1 MQAKLGRMTL
11 RELKI
16 GKSAV
21 VTAVGGEGALRQHFL
36 DMGLLPGVEVKL
48 LKYAPMGDPMELLV
62 RGYTL
67 SLRLEEAAKITV
79 KAVEASDGQTVAPD
93 VDFGYN
99 LTLHEHNSHPGLG
112 EAGKYHDPT
121 HENAVPKGTVLKF
134 ALAGQQ
140 NCGKT
145 TLFNQLTGSNQH
157 VGNFPGVTVDRKD
170 GQIKGYPDTLVTDL
184 PGIYSLSPYTQE
196 ETVSRKF
203 ILEEKPCIINIVDA
217 TNIERNLYLTVQLM
231 ELGVPMVLALNM
243 MDELTGNGG
252 SVRVN
257 EMERILGIPVIPI
270 SAAKGEGIQEL
281 VEHAIHV
288 AEFQERP
295 ARTDFCTK
303 DDHGGAV
310 HRCLHSIMHLI
321 EDHTEKAGIPGRFA
335 AGKLVEGDTSV
346 LDALELTQNEK
357 EMMEHIILQMEEE
370 RGMDRAAAIADMRF
384 SFIERL
390 CAQTVIKPQKSREYI
405 RSRRI
410 DRVLTGRWTAIP
422 IFLIVMC
429 LVIWLSIDVLGAPLQ
444 DWLDQGI
451 QWLAGI
457 CVAGLERADV
467 SPAIISLIQDGIFG
481 GVGSVLSFVPI
492 IIILFFFL
500 SLIEDSGYMARI
512 AFVTDKLLRKLGLSG
527 RSIVPLLIGF
537 GCSVPA
543 VMATRTLPSARD
555 RKLTILLTPFMSCSA
570 KIPIY
575 GFFTAAFFPGKGG
588 VILAG
593 LYLLSIL
600 VGIIV
605 ALVTK
610 LFRKNYVAAPFV
622 MELPNYRMPG
632 LKNVSHLLWD
642 KTKDF
647 VQRAFTVIFV
657 ATIVI
662 WLLQTFD
669 FRFNMVENGEGS
681 MMAWVAGILEPLFRP
696 LGLGDWRIVT
706 SFVSGFLAKESVV
719 ATMEVLGVTETLT
732 VITAIPMLLFSLLY
746 TPCIAAISSVRRE
759 LGDRWA
765 IYVIIFQCAI
775 AWVVAWLGYLIAQA
789 L

>member
-1 MQAKLGRMTL
+1 MTL

-48 LKYAPMGDPMELLV
+48 LKFAPMGDPMELLV

-67 SLRLEEAAKITV
+67 SLRLEEAAQIGITELRNNGV
-79 KAVEASDGQTVAPD
+79 SESPKDGIIDINEVPAQ
-93 VDFGYN
+93 DFGYN

-170 GQIKGYPDTLVTDL
+170 GQIKGHPDTLVTDL

-203 ILEEKPCIINIVDA
+203 ILEEKPNCIINIVDA

-288 AEFQERP
+288 AEFQEHP

-346 LDALELTQNEK
+346 LEAL
-357 EMMEHIILQMEEE
+357 
-370 RGMDRAAAIADMRF
+370 
-384 SFIERL
+384 
-390 CAQTVIKPQKSREYI
+390 
-405 RSRRI
+405 
-410 DRVLTGRWTAIP
+410 
-422 IFLIVMC
+422 
-429 LVIWLSIDVLGAPLQ
+429 
-444 DWLDQGI
+444 
-451 QWLAGI
+451 
-457 CVAGLERADV
+457 
-467 SPAIISLIQDGIFG
+467 
-481 GVGSVLSFVPI
+481 
-492 IIILFFFL
+492 
-500 SLIEDSGYMARI
+500 
-512 AFVTDKLLRKLGLSG
+512 
-527 RSIVPLLIGF
+527 
-537 GCSVPA
+537 
-543 VMATRTLPSARD
+543 
-555 RKLTILLTPFMSCSA
+555 
-570 KIPIY
+570 
-575 GFFTAAFFPGKGG
+575 
-588 VILAG
+588 
-593 LYLLSIL
+593 
-600 VGIIV
+600 
-605 ALVTK
+605 
-610 LFRKNYVAAPFV
+610 
-622 MELPNYRMPG
+622 
-632 LKNVSHLLWD
+632 
-642 KTKDF
+642 
-647 VQRAFTVIFV
+647 
-657 ATIVI
+657 
-662 WLLQTFD
+662 
-669 FRFNMVENGEGS
+669 
-681 MMAWVAGILEPLFRP
+681 
-696 LGLGDWRIVT
+696 
-706 SFVSGFLAKESVV
+706 
-719 ATMEVLGVTETLT
+719 
-732 VITAIPMLLFSLLY
+732 
-746 TPCIAAISSVRRE
+746 
-759 LGDRWA
+759 
-765 IYVIIFQCAI
+765 
-775 AWVVAWLGYLIAQA
+775 
-789 L
+789 